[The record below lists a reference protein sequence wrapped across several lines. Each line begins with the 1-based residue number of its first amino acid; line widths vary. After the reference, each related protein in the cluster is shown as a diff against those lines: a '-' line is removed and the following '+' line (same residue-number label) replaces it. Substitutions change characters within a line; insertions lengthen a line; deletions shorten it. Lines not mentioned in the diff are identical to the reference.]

1 VAKCAETEEKA
12 WDLGAHDYLG
22 KPVQPALSS
31 PASER
36 YSGAQAPAQQR
47 VSSTG
52 RSSSATRPRGKN
64 RPPGVDFAYGVQI
77 VARILVVED
86 SPDNM
91 KLFRTLL
98 TLKGHE
104 VTELPGGE
112 GLLETIART
121 EPELVL
127 MDIQLP
133 GKDGFALLAEIRES
147 PSAALRVLALTAH
160 AMSGDRERALY
171 AGFDGYI
178 TKPIDI
184 RVFPELVKR
193 ALAGEAVSQ

>member
-1 VAKCAETEEKA
+1 
-12 WDLGAHDYLG
+12 
-22 KPVQPALSS
+22 
-31 PASER
+31 
-36 YSGAQAPAQQR
+36 
-47 VSSTG
+47 
-52 RSSSATRPRGKN
+52 
-64 RPPGVDFAYGVQI
+64 VDFAPGVQI

-112 GLLETIART
+112 GLLATIART
-121 EPELVL
+121 EPDLVL

-133 GKDGFALLAEIRES
+133 GKDGFALLAEIRQS
-147 PSAALRVLALTAH
+147 GYGALRVLALTAH
-160 AMSGDRERALY
+160 AMSGDRERALQ

-178 TKPIDI
+178 TKPI
-184 RVFPELVKR
+184 
-193 ALAGEAVSQ
+193 

>member
-1 VAKCAETEEKA
+1 M
-12 WDLGAHDYLG
+12 DL
-22 KPVQPALSS
+22 
-31 PASER
+31 
-36 YSGAQAPAQQR
+36 APTAR
-47 VSSTG
+47 
-52 RSSSATRPRGKN
+52 
-64 RPPGVDFAYGVQI
+64 I

-104 VTELPGGE
+104 VTGLPGGE
-112 GLLETIART
+112 QLLDTLAGR
-121 EPELVL
+121 EPDLVL

-133 GKDGFALLAEIRES
+133 GKDGFALLGEIRRS
-147 PSAALRVLALTAH
+147 PHAALRVLALTAH
-160 AMSGDRERALY
+160 AMSGDRERALQ

-184 RVFPELVKR
+184 RAFPGLVER
-193 ALAGEAVSQ
+193 ALAGEAVSH